1 MRTLLL
7 LWFAPLAL
15 FWGWYG
21 LSSNGIDFGMHL
33 FSKEVHDL
41 LFHLYGQALGV
52 PASEVPALAAGAC
65 VFDSLL
71 VGAIAAYRWRKNW
84 FPTVKQ
90 TVLSLWYDSEVL
102 DSNLELGEGYSNG
115 PMHPAE

>member
-7 LWFAPLAL
+7 LWFAPLVL

-21 LSSNGIDFGMHL
+21 LSSNGIDFGMHM
-33 FSKEVHDL
+33 FSREVHDL
-41 LFHLYGQALGV
+41 LFHLYGQVLGV

-65 VFDSLL
+65 AFDSLL
-71 VGAIAAYRWRKNW
+71 VGVIAAYRWRKKW

-90 TVLSLWYDSEVL
+90 TVLSLWYDMGNDTDVAE
-102 DSNLELGEGYSNG
+102 SNEDFSIG